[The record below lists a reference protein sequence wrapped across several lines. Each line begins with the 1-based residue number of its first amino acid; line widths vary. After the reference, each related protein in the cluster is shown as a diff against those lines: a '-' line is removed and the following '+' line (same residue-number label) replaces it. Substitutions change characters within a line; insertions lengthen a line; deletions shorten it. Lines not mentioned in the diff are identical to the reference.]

1 MRALLTGVRSSQP
14 GPRVRAMLH
23 GARGHGGQLRQQHHG
38 LPLRRGP
45 GALRRWEG
53 EPHAIF
59 FSSFIIFPL
68 TAAATKFR
76 CPDLIAENTVCSD
89 LVGRVTLSFLQQ
101 REVGTA
107 CGEFYRDVENLGLTP
122 DNDGG

>member
-1 MRALLTGVRSSQP
+1 M
-14 GPRVRAMLH
+14 
-23 GARGHGGQLRQQHHG
+23 
-38 LPLRRGP
+38 
-45 GALRRWEG
+45 
-53 EPHAIF
+53 
-59 FSSFIIFPL
+59 

-76 CPDLIAENTVCSD
+76 CSELIAENTVCSD

-122 DNDGG
+122 DNDGGCWALKKTILCPYLRGVYINVKLLQNNCS

>member
-1 MRALLTGVRSSQP
+1 M
-14 GPRVRAMLH
+14 
-23 GARGHGGQLRQQHHG
+23 
-38 LPLRRGP
+38 
-45 GALRRWEG
+45 
-53 EPHAIF
+53 
-59 FSSFIIFPL
+59 

-76 CPDLIAENTVCSD
+76 CPELIAENTVCSD

-122 DNDGG
+122 DNDGGCWALKNNILYHCALCKW